1 MAVELA
7 PITSADGPAVAQFMR
22 ANLNPRVPEPAWSDA
37 LEVPW
42 PVEAPNH
49 GYLLR
54 DGGDVVGA
62 YLAYYSDRW
71 IAGTLQRFCNLG
83 AWCVLESHRFH
94 GLRLLTSL
102 LAQDGYHFTDFSPS
116 GNVVEVNRRLKFS
129 ELVTTTALLPNLP
142 SVPAVRGC
150 RVRSDPRVLLETLT
164 GADKQVYLDHRGAAA
179 AKHVML
185 STDNESCYVMFRKD
199 TRKRVARFRLHPA
212 CWESGAVPPPRP
224 PTWDAPAPRD
234 IRRWRRSLSCALR
247 TALRVARSSCRSP
260 GRKMFKSPSLGPDE
274 IDYLYSELTCLEW

>member
-199 TRKRVARFRLHPA
+199 TRKRVRAFASILHVGNPELFRRHARQLGTHLLTRHQ
-212 CWESGAVPPPRP
+212 AVA
-224 PTWDAPAPRD
+224 T
-234 IRRWRRSLSCALR
+234 LVE
-247 TALRVARSSCRSP
+247 LRVADGSP
-260 GRKMFKSPSLGPDE
+260 RGSFILSKSRPKMFKSPSLGPDE